1 MRINQFYKWEG
12 FTEGQNENKKESI
25 STTDHLKQDLETLA
39 DILQDNNIF
48 LSLFSAV
55 SKELSQFQQHIKHDF
70 LNRIVLSKEG
80 FTNSTEFH
88 S

>member
-1 MRINQFYKWEG
+1 MRI
-12 FTEGQNENKKESI
+12 KKKKSI

-48 LSLFSAV
+48 LSFFSAV
-55 SKELSQFQQHIKHDF
+55 SKELSQFQQHIKHDL
-70 LNRIVLSKEG
+70 LNQIVLSKEG